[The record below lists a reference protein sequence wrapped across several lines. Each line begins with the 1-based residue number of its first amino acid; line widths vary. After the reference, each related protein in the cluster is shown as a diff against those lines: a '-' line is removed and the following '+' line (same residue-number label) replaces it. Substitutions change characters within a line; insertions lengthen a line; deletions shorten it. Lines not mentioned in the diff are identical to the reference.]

1 MQNSKGTYAYW
12 DIPFCH
18 VSAKQSIRG
27 DGNVCSGANRAKS
40 SKQFHRPPSKMHGNP
55 STTVVV
61 ECFAERK
68 SHTRLSSLEG
78 LFGYNLYSW
87 LL

>member
-1 MQNSKGTYAYW
+1 MLTGTS
-12 DIPFCH
+12 H
-18 VSAKQSIRG
+18 SATFLLNKAFEG
-27 DGNVCSGANRAKS
+27 MGKS
-40 SKQFHRPPSKMHGNP
+40 ALEQTEKKRPPSKMHRNS

-78 LFGYNLYSW
+78 LFEYNWYSW
-87 LL
+87 LLSDAWI